1 MRSSGTL
8 AGRNADRRG
17 ARRSCLRLGKVEG
30 HLTGERLVEDAEE
43 GQRSMRRP
51 HPVRRRGLHS
61 RLCIRLLHDDARNW
75 DVRCRH
81 REKLGVGRE
90 GVGRA
95 ALVGER
101 TAQLLAARAEVGRE
115 TAGAVDNV
123 LSCWRAKAAAGAK
136 EIGTENRAREGGGV
150 EAGWWR
156 GRIAATWG
164 EGLERRSQAGRKRI
178 REQR

>member
-1 MRSSGTL
+1 MDAAVGRIDVVRRLGEGLRSTRKCGVQARSQDATQTEE
-8 AGRNADRRG
+8 AREEAVCGR
-17 ARRSCLRLGKVEG
+17 GKVEG

-51 HPVRRRGLHS
+51 HPVRRRVLHS

-75 DVRCRH
+75 DVHCRH
-81 REKLGVGRE
+81 RGKLGVGRE

-115 TAGAVDNV
+115 TAGAEDNV
-123 LSCWRAKAAAGAK
+123 LSC
-136 EIGTENRAREGGGV
+136 
-150 EAGWWR
+150 
-156 GRIAATWG
+156 
-164 EGLERRSQAGRKRI
+164 
-178 REQR
+178 

>member
-1 MRSSGTL
+1 M
-8 AGRNADRRG
+8 
-17 ARRSCLRLGKVEG
+17 EG

-51 HPVRRRGLHS
+51 HPVRRRVLHS

-75 DVRCRH
+75 DVHCRH
-81 REKLGVGRE
+81 RGKLGVGRE

-115 TAGAVDNV
+115 TAGAEDNV
-123 LSCWRAKAAAGAK
+123 LSC
-136 EIGTENRAREGGGV
+136 
-150 EAGWWR
+150 
-156 GRIAATWG
+156 
-164 EGLERRSQAGRKRI
+164 
-178 REQR
+178 